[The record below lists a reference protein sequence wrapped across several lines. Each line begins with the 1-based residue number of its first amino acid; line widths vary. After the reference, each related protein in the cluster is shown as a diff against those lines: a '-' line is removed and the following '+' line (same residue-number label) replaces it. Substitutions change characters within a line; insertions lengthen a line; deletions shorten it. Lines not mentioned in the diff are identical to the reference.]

1 MTIANISLDRKKQKK
16 KKQEQMDNVGR
27 VMETLRKNQNEMVK
41 IKQDYNRKENVFMC
55 SSTDLTQP
63 KNNK

>member
-1 MTIANISLDRKKQKK
+1 
-16 KKQEQMDNVGR
+16 MDNVGG
-27 VMETLRKNQNEMVK
+27 VMETLRKNQNEMAE
-41 IKQDYNRKENVFMC
+41 IKQHYNRKENAFMC